1 MLDHPRPAILAI
13 GTAVPDYSAHQHA
26 IGEWMASSFA
36 DRPALQRL
44 IRSLYAYSGIEKR
57 HGCAPEYLLPPT
69 ESPFAPGRSLA
80 ETPTT
85 AERMATYRREA
96 PPLAEAAARSAFETL
111 SQDRGTTFETE
122 TAGITHLIVVTC
134 TGFFAPGLDFL
145 LADQLGLSSS
155 VQRTVIGFMGCSAAF
170 NGLRAAGQ
178 IVAGDPSAKVLVV
191 SVELCSLHIQA
202 GDRRD
207 DLVSAALF
215 ADGAGAAIVA
225 MPQQGDTNYFQLD
238 RFQTGMKPATE
249 DEMVWEIGNHGF
261 TLRLSPKI
269 PDHLA
274 DVAPAELAKVMQEE
288 WPQFWAIHPGGRAIV
303 DKLQAIFELP
313 DDLLTPTRSVLAD
326 YGNLS
331 SATILFVLAEQRRRL
346 MDNNSLPGKPKPTT
360 GVAMAFGPGLTIE
373 MARLTY
379 IPQHEQ
385 TVAMTRTNGA
395 AEQATMAV
403 QTA

>member
-1 MLDHPRPAILAI
+1 MPDHLRPAILAI
-13 GTAVPDYSAHQHA
+13 DTAVPDYSADQHT

-69 ESPFAPGRSLA
+69 ESPYAPGRSLV

-85 AERMATYRREA
+85 AERMAAYRREA
-96 PPLAEAAARSAFETL
+96 PVLAEAAARRVFETL
-111 SQDRGTTFETE
+111 SHDRDTSFEAE
-122 TAGITHLIVVTC
+122 SAGITHLIVVTC
-134 TGFFAPGLDFL
+134 TGFFAPGLDFM

-155 VQRTVIGFMGCSAAF
+155 VERTVIGFMGCSAAF

-215 ADGAGAAIVA
+215 ADGAGAAIVG
-225 MPQQGDTNYFQLD
+225 MPQQTDTHYFQLD

-261 TLRLSPKI
+261 TLRLSPRI
-269 PDHLA
+269 PDHLS
-274 DVAPAELAKVMQEE
+274 DVAPTELAKLMQNER
-288 WPQFWAIHPGGRAIV
+288 PQFWSIHPGGRAIV
-303 DKLQAIFELP
+303 DNLQTIFELP
-313 DDLLTPTRSVLAD
+313 DDLLAPTRRVLAD
-326 YGNLS
+326 FGNLS
-331 SATILFVLAEQRRRL
+331 SATILFVLAEQRRRFMAANIESGNL
-346 MDNNSLPGKPKPTT
+346 RPTI

-379 IPQHEQ
+379 VPQ
-385 TVAMTRTNGA
+385 
-395 AEQATMAV
+395 AEQAIAIPATNG
-403 QTA
+403 TASQAPFAREAA